1 MPKTRPPICT
11 ADPSNLSVPKH
22 LLDRSG
28 CAGSSTPEGL
38 EGNTDTAICDHMS
51 KTNKAQGLCC
61 FLLPRQEDGHQ
72 QALSVSSGRSLS
84 S

>member
-1 MPKTRPPICT
+1 MPKTCPPVCT
-11 ADPSNLSVPKH
+11 ADPSNISVPKH

-28 CAGSSTPEGL
+28 CAGSSTPESL
-38 EGNTDTAICDHMS
+38 EGNTGTAVCDYMS
-51 KTNKAQGLCC
+51 KTNKAQDLCS
-61 FLLPRQEDGHQ
+61 FLHLQQEDGHQ